1 MNSSIITRAGFEFRS
16 GLPHVPSVRLSL
28 AVPWLTLE
36 PGCLTLGEQLRVD
49 SGLPTTPADY
59 GPAEPPGRLHAAPG
73 PRLFTNSQAVAES
86 LRTSF
91 PSRFLNSCRA
101 SLHCLLGC
109 SAGRTLVCPQPLLI
123 MVQQNLLAAGLLRQ
137 VLNFFELP
145 RRFPGLLRTSFSSRF
160 PGLG

>member
-1 MNSSIITRAGFEFRS
+1 MNSSIITRAGFEFQC
-16 GLPHVPSVRLSL
+16 GLPHIPSVRLSL

-36 PGCLTLGEQLRVD
+36 PGCLSLGKQLRVD
-49 SGLPTTPADY
+49 SGMPTTPADY
-59 GPAEPPGRLHAAPG
+59 GPAEPPGRVLPTPG
-73 PRLFTNSQAVAES
+73 PRL
-86 LRTSF
+86 LRVIRRSPDYSGTSF
-91 PSRFLNSCRA
+91 PLRFLSSCRA

-109 SAGRTLVCPQPLLI
+109 SAGRTLVCPRPLLI

>member
-36 PGCLTLGEQLRVD
+36 PGCLSLGKQLRVD

-59 GPAEPPGRLHAAPG
+59 GPAEPPGQLSPEPG
-73 PRLFTNSQAVAES
+73 PRLHYELSGGCRITPDLIPLAVPELVSGLAALFTRLQRRVDS
-86 LRTSF
+86 
-91 PSRFLNSCRA
+91 
-101 SLHCLLGC
+101 
-109 SAGRTLVCPQPLLI
+109 VCPQPLLI
-123 MVQQNLLAAGLLRQ
+123 TVQQNLLAAGLLRQ

-145 RRFPGLLRTSFSSRF
+145 RRFPGLLRTTFSSRF

>member
-1 MNSSIITRAGFEFRS
+1 MNSSIITRAGFEFRC

-59 GPAEPPGRLHAAPG
+59 GPAEPPGRLHCCARSPTVYEPSGGRRITPDLIPLAVPELVSGLAA
-73 PRLFTNSQAVAES
+73 LFTRLQRRMDS
-86 LRTSF
+86 
-91 PSRFLNSCRA
+91 
-101 SLHCLLGC
+101 
-109 SAGRTLVCPQPLLI
+109 VCPQPLLI
-123 MVQQNLLAAGLLRQ
+123 TVQQNLLAAGLLRQ
-137 VLNFFELP
+137 VLNFIEIP

>member
-36 PGCLTLGEQLRVD
+36 PGCLTLGKQLRVD

-59 GPAEPPGRLHAAPG
+59 GPAEPPGRLHAVPG
-73 PRLFTNSQAVAES
+73 PRLLTNSQAVAGS
-86 LRTSF
+86 LRNLILLAV
-91 PSRFLNSCRA
+91 PELA
-101 SLHCLLGC
+101 SGLAALFTRLQRRVD
-109 SAGRTLVCPQPLLI
+109 SVCPQPLLI

-137 VLNFFELP
+137 VLNFFEIP